1 MTMSTIWSGH
11 GRDLINTIF
20 LATGALL
27 GGFDIGGLHWLWVI
41 LTALVAWVLL
51 SGSSRRERAIAAAL
65 NNTLVMLAD
74 PQPAPTSMQDSM
86 ARLLVVLQGKVESVQ
101 RMNVLASELTISAG
115 TLVSGFTEAIGTADR
130 QSELAVNSMVEVQG
144 MAERARATSGEAIAL
159 ASATTDARNQ
169 VSGGGEQVQQVA
181 AAMVDLANVVTGVG
195 EEFDGVR
202 HQIARISEIVAI
214 IRSIAG
220 QTNLLALNA
229 AIEAARAGEQGR
241 GFSVVADEVRKLA
254 ESTGDATLGVGEIIA
269 LIGDGIDRLEQ
280 RLAQA
285 RQEATEGVK
294 QADDACGVL
303 RGIAGTAQN
312 TVSAVEEIAQR
323 ASVEVQKTGQ
333 LLEDSG
339 GVARLASELDNR
351 VNDCN
356 AGLRQLMLGLVDLK
370 VLANK
375 IDVSRN
381 SLASMI
387 DAIEEVRAHNIMV
400 LNARATSQML
410 PHIERIRSLDTEID
424 HLLER
429 AQLDDGAGGGARK
442 AHFTHLR
449 DALNGYRVLRDE
461 LLNAAQ
467 GGKLK
472 QIRERT
478 TPLIRNAYLKVKE
491 ACVTL
496 SA

>member
-1 MTMSTIWSGH
+1 MSTIWSGH

-20 LATGALL
+20 LATGAML
-27 GGFDIGGLHWLWVI
+27 GGFDIGGLHWLWAIV
-41 LTALVAWVLL
+41 TALVAWVLL

-65 NNTLVMLAD
+65 NNTLALLAD
-74 PQPAPTSMQDSM
+74 PQPAPTNMQDSM
-86 ARLLVVLQGKVESVQ
+86 ARLLVVLQGKVEAVQ

-181 AAMVDLANVVTGVG
+181 AAMVDLANVVAGVG

-303 RGIAGTAQN
+303 
-312 TVSAVEEIAQR
+312 
-323 ASVEVQKTGQ
+323 
-333 LLEDSG
+333 
-339 GVARLASELDNR
+339 
-351 VNDCN
+351 
-356 AGLRQLMLGLVDLK
+356 
-370 VLANK
+370 K
-375 IDVSRN
+375 IG
-381 SLASMI
+381 
-387 DAIEEVRAHNIMV
+387 RAHV
-400 LNARATSQML
+400 
-410 PHIERIRSLDTEID
+410 
-424 HLLER
+424 
-429 AQLDDGAGGGARK
+429 
-442 AHFTHLR
+442 
-449 DALNGYRVLRDE
+449 
-461 LLNAAQ
+461 
-467 GGKLK
+467 
-472 QIRERT
+472 
-478 TPLIRNAYLKVKE
+478 
-491 ACVTL
+491 
-496 SA
+496 